1 MPIKEMQIAEKAS
14 IECDLFIAIGS
25 SLKVYPAA
33 GLPILAKKNGAK
45 LIIIN
50 REATEL
56 DSIADKVL
64 NKEIGVTLD
73 TLFSVSYTHL
83 TLPTNREV

>member
-1 MPIKEMQIAEKAS
+1 MQIAEKAS

-56 DSIADKVL
+56 DPIADKVL

-73 TLFSVSYTHL
+73 TLF
-83 TLPTNREV
+83 

>member
-45 LIIIN
+45 LVIIN

-56 DSIADKVL
+56 DPIADKVL

-73 TLFSVSYTHL
+73 KLF
-83 TLPTNREV
+83 

>member
-56 DSIADKVL
+56 DPIADKVL

-73 TLFSVSYTHL
+73 TLF
-83 TLPTNREV
+83 